1 MSSNGDRPA
10 FVAELAGKIID
21 EVSKVIIGKKKELQL
36 ILASMLAQGH
46 VILVG
51 VPGVSKTSMAKALA
65 RAIGLSFKRIQF
77 TPDLLP
83 ADVLGTMVYDPRSG
97 EFRFRKGPIFA
108 NIVLADE
115 INRASPRTQ
124 SAFIEAMQERQ
135 VTIEGVT
142 YELPKPFIVIATM
155 NPVEFEGVYPLPEA
169 QIDRF
174 MVKVDVGYPSREEEK
189 DILKKYNIIEEF
201 NVAKV
206 AEAQEII
213 EASQI
218 IRNIHV
224 SDPVIDY
231 ILDISRAT
239 REHSMIRLGAS
250 PRASIFLMRMSQ
262 AWAAINGRSYVLPD
276 DVKSVAVPVLAHRII
291 LKPGVTPEPG
301 LTEKIIEQIINT
313 IPTPSPPARKQ

>member
-1 MSSNGDRPA
+1 MDSNGDGPV
-10 FVAELAGKIID
+10 FVAELAGKIIG

-135 VTIEGVT
+135 VTIEGIT

-174 MVKVDVGYPSREEEK
+174 MVKVDVGYPSRDEEK

-206 AEAQEII
+206 AEAQEIMK
-213 EASQI
+213 ASRV

-231 ILDISRAT
+231 ILDIARAT
-239 REHSMIRLGAS
+239 RDHSMIRLGAS

-262 AWAAINGRSYVLPD
+262 AWAAINGRAYVLPD

>member
-1 MSSNGDRPA
+1 VSSDGDSPA

-21 EVSKVIIGKKKELQL
+21 EVSRVIIGKKKELQL

-206 AEAQEII
+206 AGAQEIMK
-213 EASQI
+213 ASQI
-218 IRNIHV
+218 IRNIRV

-231 ILDISRAT
+231 ILDIARAT

-262 AWAAINGRSYVLPD
+262 AWAAINGRPYVIPD

-301 LTEKIIEQIINT
+301 LAERIIEQIIST

>member
-1 MSSNGDRPA
+1 MGSDGDSSV
-10 FVAELAGKIID
+10 FVAELAGKVID

-213 EASQI
+213 KASQV
-218 IRNIHV
+218 IRNIRV

-231 ILDISRAT
+231 ILDIARAT

-313 IPTPSPPARKQ
+313 IPTPSPPARKN